1 MPTDFDE
8 YLRRQVERLADEVDT
23 GGVLEAVHRRARR
36 RRARRRAQ
44 VAALTL
50 VVLVGTGIGT
60 WGLWRVFPTEQQPI
74 AGPTPTT
81 STTLPQRE
89 QTVATVVLG
98 GDLRVVLTATRV
110 AADDRAT
117 AQVAVERQAGGAWQR
132 LDQRIVGERG
142 GWSWMALSAPTS
154 ICQLAA
160 DDANPP
166 HLGISL
172 QVGPYGRCSRVYG
185 FRLQDRAL
193 VAG

>member
-1 MPTDFDE
+1 MPADFDE

-23 GGVLEAVHRRARR
+23 SGVLETVQQRARR

-44 VAALTL
+44 LAALTL
-50 VVLVGTGIGT
+50 VVFVGTGIGT
-60 WGLWRVFPTEQQPI
+60 WGMWRVFSTEQQPI
-74 AGPTPTT
+74 TGPTPTT

-98 GDLRVVLTATRV
+98 RDLRMVLTATRV

-117 AQVAVERQAGGAWQR
+117 VQVAAERLADGAWQR
-132 LDQRIVGERG
+132 LDQRIIGERE
-142 GWSWMALSAPTS
+142 GWSWTTLSAPTS

-160 DDANPP
+160 ADANPP
-166 HLGISL
+166 RLGISL
-172 QVGPYGRCSRVYG
+172 LIRPSGGCSREYL
-185 FRLQDRAL
+185 FRLQDDRL